1 MTKMLLVV
9 NGADYSMEAVR
20 KAIWLSKCENSQ
32 MDVLYVNPPCNQ
44 MYPDV
49 PGLCF
54 WMPDWEYKMVTDRLR
69 SRVLDEKIIPIFKES
84 GLDPQII
91 VTSRDQDEKIK
102 EMSEEHHYDKILI
115 ASPSKY
121 CQKEEKKWF
130 WFRGKTQEIP
140 HGTVCLI

>member
-9 NGADYSMEAVR
+9 NGASYSMEAVR

-54 WMPDWEYKMVTDRLR
+54 WMPDWEYKMVADRLR
-69 SRVLDEKIIPIFKES
+69 SRVLDEHILPIFKES
-84 GLDPQII
+84 GLDPRII
-91 VTSRDQDEKIK
+91 VTSQDQDEKIE
-102 EMSEEHHYDKILI
+102 EMSEEHHYDKIFI

-121 CQKEEKKWF
+121 CRKEEKRWLWF
-130 WFRGKTQEIP
+130 KSKTHKTP
-140 HGTVCLI
+140 SGTVCLI